1 MVMVDHKSN
10 PDRLDHENLLY
21 RNEVYQTVGAAMEV
35 HNELGCGFLEAVY
48 HEAMEKELAQRNI
61 PFTSQTNLTLTYKGL
76 PLSKSYIAD
85 LVVFSKIIVELKAVD
100 RLMSVDEAQV
110 LNYLKATGM
119 QVGLFF
125 NFGSASLQW
134 KRLILTSDYRSGR
147 NLHKI

>member
-1 MVMVDHKSN
+1 MGNSTSN
-10 PDRLDHENLLY
+10 PDRQGSGDLLY
-21 RNEVYQTVGAAMEV
+21 RDEVYQTVGAAMEV
-35 HNELGCGFLEAVY
+35 HSVLGCGFLEAVY

-100 RLMSVDEAQV
+100 RLTSVDEAQV

-119 QVGLFF
+119 QVGLLF
-125 NFGSASLQW
+125 NFGSGSLQW